1 MVQITNILNGWN
13 NYFNKDA
20 VVEKVANQ
28 RAEFCAKCP
37 FAVESI
43 FTIFVKDELREIEGL
58 ICTICN
64 CPLSAKI
71 RSKNETCPEKL
82 W

>member
-1 MVQITNILNGWN
+1 MAQITNILNGWN

-43 FTIFVKDELREIEGL
+43 FTIFVKDELKEIEGL
-58 ICTICN
+58 ICTRCN

>member
-43 FTIFVKDELREIEGL
+43 FTIFVNDELKEIEGL
-58 ICTICN
+58 ICKRCN

-71 RSKNETCPEKL
+71 RSIKETCPEKL

>member
-1 MVQITNILNGWN
+1 MAQISNILNGWN

-20 VVEKVANQ
+20 VVEKVANK

-43 FTIFVKDELREIEGL
+43 FTIFVKDELKEIEGL
-58 ICTICN
+58 VCSRCN

-71 RSKNETCPEKL
+71 RSINETCPEKL